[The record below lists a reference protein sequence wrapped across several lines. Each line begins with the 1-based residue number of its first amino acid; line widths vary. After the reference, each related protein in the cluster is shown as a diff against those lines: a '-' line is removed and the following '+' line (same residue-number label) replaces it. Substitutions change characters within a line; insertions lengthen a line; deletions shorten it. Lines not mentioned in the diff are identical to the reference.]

1 MKLGPDDNVH
11 GYAAPVWARFAAP
24 AHAGRLQGAGV
35 EVAEAGSPAAPAARL
50 RLQLRWE
57 AGRVAECR
65 FLARG
70 CPVTLAVGEWLCE
83 RLAGVRREEL
93 AAIGATQIR
102 QALEI
107 PEDKAHCALMGE
119 DLLRTLRHP

>member
-1 MKLGPDDNVH
+1 MKLGSAHNVY
-11 GYAAPVWARFAAP
+11 GYPPPVWARFAAP
-24 AHAGRLQGAGV
+24 RHAGRLTGPGV
-35 EVAEAGSPAAPAARL
+35 HSVEAGSPATSARL
-50 RLQLRWE
+50 NLQLRWE
-57 AGRVAECR
+57 QGRVADCR

-83 RLAGVRREEL
+83 RLSGASAAEL
-93 AAIGATQIR
+93 AAIGAPEIR

-119 DLLRTLRHP
+119 DVLRSLMIP

>member
-1 MKLGPDDNVH
+1 MKLGRAHNVY
-11 GYAAPVWARFAAP
+11 GYPPPVWARFAAP
-24 AHAGRLQGAGV
+24 RHAGRLAGPGV
-35 EVAEAGSPAAPAARL
+35 HSAEAGSPAAAARL

-57 AGRVAECR
+57 QGRVAECR

-83 RLAGVRREEL
+83 RLAGASGAEM
-93 AAIGATQIR
+93 AAIGAPEIR

-119 DLLRTLRHP
+119 DVLRSLMIP

>member
-1 MKLGPDDNVH
+1 VRLTTDHNVY
-11 GYAAPVWARFAAP
+11 GYPPPVWARFAAP
-24 AHAGRLQGAGV
+24 RHAGRLDGPGV
-35 EVAEAGSPAAPAARL
+35 QAAEAGSPATSARL

-57 AGRVAECR
+57 QGRVADCR

-83 RLAGVRREEL
+83 RLAGASGAEL
-93 AAIGATQIR
+93 AAIGAAQIR

-119 DLLRTLRHP
+119 DVLRSLMIP